1 MNSSEK
7 TAGKSDLT
15 CMIVKF
21 AYPEL
26 EYPTSGF
33 FDFLQK
39 DFHSNSTKKQTLFF
53 RNNEENTVNRGLLN
67 GIVSNHEKA

>member
-7 TAGKSDLT
+7 TAGKSDFT

-39 DFHSNSTKKQTLFF
+39 VFHSNSTKKQWAFF
-53 RNNEENTVNRGLLN
+53 QNNEETTVKRVVLN
-67 GIVSNHEKA
+67 GIGSNLP